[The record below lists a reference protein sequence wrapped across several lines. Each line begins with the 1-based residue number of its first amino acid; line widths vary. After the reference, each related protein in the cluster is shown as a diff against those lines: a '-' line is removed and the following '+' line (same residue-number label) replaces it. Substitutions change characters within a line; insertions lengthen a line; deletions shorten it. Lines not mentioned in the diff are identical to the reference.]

1 MINELSR
8 QPLALAASLLLVF
21 GAASGCGTGPT
32 SKTAEPAQIADSGPV
47 AAATVENLQAAYNGE
62 SNAAAKYAA
71 FAVQA
76 DRQNF
81 AHVAS
86 LFRAAGK
93 AEEIHAK
100 NHSEVL
106 RKMGAEPKADVKT
119 PEVGTTAENLQ
130 KAIEGESY
138 ERDTMYPNFIR
149 QARDAG
155 NVAAVRTLNLA
166 RSAEAEH
173 ALLYQAAYES
183 LKDGASGATQF
194 FVCPVCGFTRS
205 GSTGMANCPACSTK
219 MEEFIV
225 VT

>member
-1 MINELSR
+1 MIKELSR
-8 QPLALAASLLLVF
+8 QPLALAAAVLLVI
-21 GAASGCGTGPT
+21 GAASSCGTGPVN
-32 SKTAEPAQIADSGPV
+32 KTAEPAQIANSGPV
-47 AAATVENLQAAYNGE
+47 AAATIENLQAAFDGE
-62 SNAAAKYAA
+62 SNAANKYAA

-76 DRQNF
+76 DRQGF
-81 AHVAS
+81 AQVAS

-119 PEVGTTAENLQ
+119 PEVGTTAENLL

-166 RSAEAEH
+166 KSAETGH
-173 ALLYQAAYES
+173 ALLYQAALDS
-183 LKDGASGATQF
+183 LKDGPSTATQF
-194 FVCPVCGFTRS
+194 FVCPVCGFTKS
-205 GSTGMANCPACSTK
+205 GSAGMADCPACSTK
-219 MEEFIV
+219 MDEFIV